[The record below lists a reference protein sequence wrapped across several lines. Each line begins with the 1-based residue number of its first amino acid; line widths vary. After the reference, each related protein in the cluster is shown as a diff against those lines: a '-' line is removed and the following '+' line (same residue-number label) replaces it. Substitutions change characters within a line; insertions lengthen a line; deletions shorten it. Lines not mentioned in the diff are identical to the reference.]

1 MAEENKDFSISGL
14 AKQFAVSQSESMEV
28 AETELEANGIVNE
41 LDYADTEEETTEAVT
56 DETVAQ
62 SEESTETE
70 ETEEVEETEAEETET
85 ESSLNTE
92 ETSTE
97 ATEETETTPQV
108 SFEEE
113 LANRTEGKYSTIDE
127 MLEAI
132 AQKEEAPAFEY
143 GNELIAKMDELVKK
157 GVNVDRQ
164 FILEQMVNYSEI
176 DHSDVNQALELVKRQ
191 IRLEDPEITDRE
203 MKWELQDRYKLDEDE
218 YSEED
223 VERSKARLSRD
234 ARKAKKDL
242 MEYQKSNHLPDGG
255 VDPEV
260 ARQQQEA
267 QQKRVEEINS
277 TLKST
282 LNEYNQETITIG
294 KESFDFKFDAE
305 TKSLI
310 EKDVMNTD
318 KRYSRY
324 FDSKGNLDSKQLA
337 IDEAWANP
345 ATRSKMLNAFLKQAT
360 STGSKEVV
368 KDLKNSSLST
378 KKAPKA
384 QPKGFGLS
392 SAIQN
397 HFAKKG

>member
-1 MAEENKDFSISGL
+1 MSEDNKDFSVAGL
-14 AKQFAVSQSESMEV
+14 AKEFVNSKSEDFEV
-28 AETELEANGIVNE
+28 ATNEMEANGVETELE
-41 LDYADTEEETTEAVT
+41 YAEEVPEAK
-56 DETVAQ
+56 
-62 SEESTETE
+62 EEVKEEIKDKNTETE
-70 ETEEVEETEAEETET
+70 ETGTTEETET
-85 ESSLNTE
+85 DSSLNTE
-92 ETSTE
+92 EVS
-97 ATEETETTPQV
+97 EETAEETKKVPQA

-113 LANRTEGKYSTIDE
+113 LVNRTDGKYTTIDE
-127 MLEAI
+127 MLDAI
-132 AQKEEAPAFEY
+132 TQKDETPAFEY

-164 FILEQMVNYSEI
+164 FILEQMVNYSDI
-176 DHSDVNQALELVKRQ
+176 DHSDVSQAIELVKRK

-223 VERSKARLSRD
+223 IERSKARLSRD
-234 ARKAKKDL
+234 ARKAKKELID
-242 MEYQKSNHLPDGG
+242 YQKSNHLPNG

-260 ARQQQEA
+260 AKQQQEA
-267 QQKRVEEINS
+267 QQKRVNEINS
-277 TLKST
+277 ALKST
-282 LNEYNQETITIG
+282 LNNYKQETINIG
-294 KESFDFKFDAE
+294 DEAFEYKFDAE

-337 IDEAWANP
+337 TDEAWANP
-345 ATRSKMLNAFLKQAT
+345 TTRSKMLNAFLKQAT

-368 KDLKNSSLST
+368 KDLKNSSLSS
-378 KKAPKA
+378 KKNPNS
-384 QPKGFGLS
+384 QPQVFGLS

>member
-1 MAEENKDFSISGL
+1 MSEDNKDFSVAGL
-14 AKQFAVSQSESMEV
+14 AKEFVNSKSESFEV
-28 AETELEANGIVNE
+28 AANEMEAHGVETELEYV
-41 LDYADTEEETTEAVT
+41 EEEPEAKEEVKEEIEDT
-56 DETVAQ
+56 GAEETG
-62 SEESTETE
+62 TTE
-70 ETEEVEETEAEETET
+70 ETESD
-85 ESSLNTE
+85 SSLNTE
-92 ETSTE
+92 EVSTE
-97 ATEETETTPQV
+97 ATKETEKMPQA
-108 SFEEE
+108 SFNEE
-113 LANRTEGKYSTIDE
+113 LVNRTDGKYTTIDE
-127 MLEAI
+127 VLDAI
-132 AQKEEAPAFEY
+132 TQQSEPQKFEY

-157 GVNVDRQ
+157 GVNVDKQ
-164 FILEQMVNYSEI
+164 FILEQMVNYSDI
-176 DHSDVNQALELVKRQ
+176 DHSDVNQAIELVKRK

-223 VERSKARLSRD
+223 IERSKARLSRD
-234 ARKAKKDL
+234 ARKAKKELVD
-242 MEYQKSNHLPDGG
+242 YQQSNHLPEGG
-255 VDPEV
+255 VDLKK
-260 ARQQQEA
+260 QEA
-267 QQKRVEEINS
+267 QKEYVAKINS

-282 LNEYNQETITIG
+282 LNEYKQETINIG
-294 KESFDFKFDAE
+294 DESFDYKFDAE

-337 IDEAWANP
+337 TDEAWANP

-368 KDLKNSSLST
+368 KDLKNSSLSS
-378 KKAPKA
+378 KKNPNS
-384 QPKGFGLS
+384 QPQVFGLS

>member
-1 MAEENKDFSISGL
+1 MSEENKDFSVAGL
-14 AKQFAVSQSESMEV
+14 AKEFVNSKSEDFEV
-28 AETELEANGIVNE
+28 ATNEMEANGVETELE
-41 LDYADTEEETTEAVT
+41 YAEEVPEAK
-56 DETVAQ
+56 
-62 SEESTETE
+62 EEVKEEIKDKNTETE
-70 ETEEVEETEAEETET
+70 ETGTTEETESD
-85 ESSLNTE
+85 SSLNTE
-92 ETSTE
+92 EVSAET
-97 ATEETETTPQV
+97 TEETKKVPQA

-113 LANRTEGKYSTIDE
+113 LVNRTGGKYTTIDE
-127 MLEAI
+127 MLDAI
-132 AQKEEAPAFEY
+132 TQKDETPAFEY

-164 FILEQMVNYSEI
+164 FILEQMVNYSDI
-176 DHSDVNQALELVKRQ
+176 DHSDVNQAIELVKRK

-223 VERSKARLSRD
+223 IERSKARLSRD
-234 ARKAKKDL
+234 ARKAKKELID
-242 MEYQKSNHLPDGG
+242 YQKSNHLPNG

-260 ARQQQEA
+260 AKKQQEDH
-267 QQKRVEEINS
+267 QKKVNEINS
-277 TLKST
+277 ALKST
-282 LNEYNQETITIG
+282 LNNYKQETINIG
-294 KESFDFKFDAE
+294 DEAFEYKFDAE

-337 IDEAWANP
+337 TDEAWANP

-368 KDLKNSSLST
+368 KDLKNSSLSS
-378 KKAPKA
+378 KKNPNS
-384 QPKGFGLS
+384 QPQVFGLS

>member
-1 MAEENKDFSISGL
+1 MSEENKDFSVAGL
-14 AKQFAVSQSESMEV
+14 AKEFVNSKSENFEV
-28 AETELEANGIVNE
+28 AANEMEANGVETELE
-41 LDYADTEEETTEAVT
+41 YAEEVPEAK
-56 DETVAQ
+56 
-62 SEESTETE
+62 EEVKEEIKDKNTETE
-70 ETEEVEETEAEETET
+70 ETGTTEETESD
-85 ESSLNTE
+85 SSLNTE
-92 ETSTE
+92 EVSAET
-97 ATEETETTPQV
+97 TEETKKVPQA

-113 LANRTEGKYSTIDE
+113 LVNRTDGKYTTIDD
-127 MLEAI
+127 MLDAI
-132 AQKEEAPAFEY
+132 TQKDETPAFEY

-164 FILEQMVNYSEI
+164 FILEQMVNYSDI
-176 DHSDVNQALELVKRQ
+176 DHSDVNQAIELVKRK

-223 VERSKARLSRD
+223 IERSKARLSRD
-234 ARKAKKDL
+234 ARKAKKELVD
-242 MEYQKSNHLPDGG
+242 YQQSNHLPEGG
-255 VDPEV
+255 VDLKK
-260 ARQQQEA
+260 QEA
-267 QQKRVEEINS
+267 QKEYVAKINS

-282 LNEYNQETITIG
+282 LNNYKQETINIG
-294 KESFDFKFDAE
+294 DESFEYKFDAE

-337 IDEAWANP
+337 TDEAWANP

-368 KDLKNSSLST
+368 KDLKNSSLSS
-378 KKAPKA
+378 KKNPNS
-384 QPKGFGLS
+384 QPQVFGLS

>member
-1 MAEENKDFSISGL
+1 MSEDNKDFSVAGL
-14 AKQFAVSQSESMEV
+14 AKEFVNSKSEDFEV
-28 AETELEANGIVNE
+28 ATNEMEANGVETELE
-41 LDYADTEEETTEAVT
+41 YAEEVPEAK
-56 DETVAQ
+56 
-62 SEESTETE
+62 EEVKEEIKDKNTETE
-70 ETEEVEETEAEETET
+70 ETGTTEETET
-85 ESSLNTE
+85 DSSLNTE
-92 ETSTE
+92 EVS
-97 ATEETETTPQV
+97 EETAEETKKVPQA

-113 LANRTEGKYSTIDE
+113 LVNRTDGKYTTINE
-127 MLEAI
+127 MLDAI
-132 AQKEEAPAFEY
+132 TQKDETPAFEY

-164 FILEQMVNYSEI
+164 FILEQMVNYSDI
-176 DHSDVNQALELVKRQ
+176 DHSDVSQAIELVKRK

-223 VERSKARLSRD
+223 IERSKARLSRD
-234 ARKAKKDL
+234 ARKAKKELID
-242 MEYQKSNHLPDGG
+242 YQKSNHLPNG

-260 ARQQQEA
+260 AKQQQEA
-267 QQKRVEEINS
+267 QQKRVNEINS
-277 TLKST
+277 ALKST
-282 LNEYNQETITIG
+282 LNNYKQETINIG
-294 KESFDFKFDAE
+294 DEAFEYKFDAE

-337 IDEAWANP
+337 TDEAWANP
-345 ATRSKMLNAFLKQAT
+345 TTRSKMLNAFLKQAT

-368 KDLKNSSLST
+368 KDLKNSSLSS
-378 KKAPKA
+378 KKNPNS
-384 QPKGFGLS
+384 QPQVFGLS

>member
-1 MAEENKDFSISGL
+1 MSEDNKDFSVAGL
-14 AKQFAVSQSESMEV
+14 AKEFVNSKSEDFEV
-28 AETELEANGIVNE
+28 ATNEMEANGVETELE
-41 LDYADTEEETTEAVT
+41 YAEEVPEAK
-56 DETVAQ
+56 
-62 SEESTETE
+62 EEVKEEIKDKNTETE
-70 ETEEVEETEAEETET
+70 ETGTTEETET
-85 ESSLNTE
+85 DSSLNTE
-92 ETSTE
+92 EVS
-97 ATEETETTPQV
+97 EETAEETKKVPQA

-113 LANRTEGKYSTIDE
+113 LVNRTDGKYTTIDE
-127 MLEAI
+127 MLDAI
-132 AQKEEAPAFEY
+132 TQKDETPAFEY

-164 FILEQMVNYSEI
+164 FILEQMVNYSDI
-176 DHSDVNQALELVKRQ
+176 DHSDVSQAIELVKRK

-223 VERSKARLSRD
+223 IERSKARLSRD
-234 ARKAKKDL
+234 ARKAKKELID
-242 MEYQKSNHLPDGG
+242 YQKSNHLPNG

-260 ARQQQEA
+260 AKQQQEA
-267 QQKRVEEINS
+267 QQKRVNEINS
-277 TLKST
+277 ALKST
-282 LNEYNQETITIG
+282 LNNYKQETINIG
-294 KESFDFKFDAE
+294 DEAFEYKFDAE

-337 IDEAWANP
+337 TDEAWANP

-368 KDLKNSSLST
+368 KDLKNSSLSS
-378 KKAPKA
+378 KKNPNS
-384 QPKGFGLS
+384 QPQVFGLS

>member
-1 MAEENKDFSISGL
+1 MSEDNKDFSVAGL
-14 AKQFAVSQSESMEV
+14 AKEFVNSKSESFEV
-28 AETELEANGIVNE
+28 AANEMEAHGVETELEYV
-41 LDYADTEEETTEAVT
+41 EEEPEAKEEVKEEIEDT
-56 DETVAQ
+56 GAEETG
-62 SEESTETE
+62 TTE
-70 ETEEVEETEAEETET
+70 ETESD
-85 ESSLNTE
+85 SSLNTE
-92 ETSTE
+92 EVSTE
-97 ATEETETTPQV
+97 ATKETEKMPQA
-108 SFEEE
+108 SFNEE
-113 LANRTEGKYSTIDE
+113 LVNRTDGKYTTIDE
-127 MLEAI
+127 VLDAI
-132 AQKEEAPAFEY
+132 TQQGEPQKFEY

-157 GVNVDRQ
+157 GVNVDKQ
-164 FILEQMVNYSEI
+164 FILEQMVNYSDI
-176 DHSDVNQALELVKRQ
+176 DHSDVNQAIELVKRK

-223 VERSKARLSRD
+223 IERSKARLSRD
-234 ARKAKKDL
+234 ARKAKKELVD
-242 MEYQKSNHLPDGG
+242 YQQSNHLPEGG
-255 VDPEV
+255 VDLKK
-260 ARQQQEA
+260 QEA
-267 QQKRVEEINS
+267 QKEYVAKINS

-282 LNEYNQETITIG
+282 LNEYKQETINIG
-294 KESFDFKFDAE
+294 DESFDYKFDAE

-337 IDEAWANP
+337 TDEAWANP

-368 KDLKNSSLST
+368 KDLKNSSLSS
-378 KKAPKA
+378 KKNPNS
-384 QPKGFGLS
+384 QPQVFGLS